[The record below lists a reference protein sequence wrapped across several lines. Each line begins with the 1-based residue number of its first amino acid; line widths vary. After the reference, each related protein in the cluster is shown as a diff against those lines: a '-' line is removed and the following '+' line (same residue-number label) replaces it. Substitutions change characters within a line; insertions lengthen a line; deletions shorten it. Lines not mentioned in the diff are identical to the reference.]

1 MSEIGQRI
9 AKLPPEQ
16 RALLKKRLAGE
27 AAAAPNAEREP
38 IAIVG
43 AACRLPGGVN
53 DLDAFWRMLRGG
65 VDGITTVPPDRWDA
79 DLLFDQDPTA
89 AGKIASRWGGFIDG
103 VDEFDAGYFGISPR
117 EAMEMDPQQRIVLET
132 AVDALDN
139 AGIAG
144 ASLAGTAMGVFVGV
158 HGHSSDY
165 LLLQNENLDELDTFS
180 GTGAAHNLLA
190 GRLSYVLDTHGP
202 AVVIDTACS
211 SSLVALHLAVQ
222 SVRAGE
228 SSSALV
234 AGVNLILTPNFS
246 IAASRMH
253 MLARDGR
260 CKAFDHAADGFV
272 RSEGCGGVVLRR
284 LSDAMSDGDMI
295 LAVIRGSAI
304 NQDGHTN
311 GITAPNGLAQRR
323 VIDSA
328 LANAGVSPASIGFV
342 EAHGTGTSLGDPI
355 EIEALAATVGRPVD
369 GAPPCFVGS
378 VKTNIGHLEGAAG
391 IAGLIK
397 AALVLRH
404 GETPPNLHFT
414 KLNPHIKTEGTRLR
428 FPVQAEPWPRGDT
441 PRRAA
446 VSSFGWSGTN
456 AHVILEEA
464 PAPAVTPV
472 QEKAVAHDVRVL
484 PISGF
489 DAEAA
494 AAMARKLAGRL
505 RAQPPLKV
513 DDVCFTAAMRRSHHN
528 CRLAVVGRSSE
539 DLARAI
545 DAALGEGAEPRAATD
560 KPRIAF
566 VFPGHG
572 AQWAGMGQTLL
583 QREPAFQD
591 AIARCDAA
599 IAAEAGW
606 SLIEQIAAPAAAARF
621 AAAEIAQPAVFAFG
635 VALAE
640 LWASWGVVPDAVV
653 GHSMGE
659 VAAAYV
665 AGALSLT
672 DATRIICRRS
682 RLLQQV
688 AAQGG
693 MLLTDLSEQEAR
705 REIAAFEGRLSIGAV
720 NGPRSTV
727 LAGDHDAIET
737 IGAELTAREMF
748 CRVVPGSPPGHSH
761 LVAGF
766 GAALIADIAGVTPR
780 AGTVPFYSTVTA
792 NRLAGERL
800 LPPYWASNLCQP
812 VRFQDAVYSLL
823 RVGINTLVELGPHP
837 VLAPAVSDIIAAAP
851 RDGGSDQSGSVD
863 VVVLPSLRRNEDD
876 HEVLYDTVARLYE
889 RGSDIRWPALAPRR
903 GQAIALPPYA
913 WQRKRYWLTRT
924 SARRETTA
932 PAAAP
937 AEASADVSE
946 WLYTAAWTEAPAG
959 VGNLARPAGRF
970 IIVAGHADPSVT
982 FATALE
988 AALKAVGDQAMVISG
1003 DDQAAELDRA
1013 SNGAGEWSGIIHC
1026 AALDATPTDAISL
1039 ASLTADPV
1047 PGRESLLASVRSLDT
1062 GAWKGK
1068 PRLWVVT
1075 RGATVVSADDRVGL
1089 AVAQAPLSG
1098 LARVIHVEH
1107 PALFSAWIDVDANAT
1122 LGDQADNVMAALGS
1136 DGGEPALAFRGG
1148 RCHLER
1154 LAPLAESPAPPAV
1167 TFRADAG
1174 YLITGG
1180 LGGVGLLAARWAIA
1194 RGARHLLIVGR
1205 TLLPPRAQWRAVS
1218 ADPASPVGAR
1228 VAAIC
1233 ELEAL
1238 GATVHYVAADVGDA
1252 SALERVLTHW
1262 RDEARPPLR
1271 GIVHSAAVGDQ
1282 KLLTEL
1288 GRESIDRV
1296 FGVKA
1301 RAAWLL
1307 HSMVAEAD
1315 WLLLFSSMGSVMAS
1329 AGIGDYAAANAF
1341 VDALAHYRH
1350 GLGRLGPS
1358 VSWGQWNE
1366 VGLAATDEV
1375 REVSERFYAEQSIRG
1390 FAAADGLR
1398 ALDALLGRPVPHA
1411 LVLNI
1416 ERAELA
1422 KREST
1427 EIWPLLR
1434 SLSSSPRPGA
1444 AAVVRDVFA
1453 ERLRGADPA
1462 TIATLLRERISVHV
1476 ATVLKLEDARLD
1488 VNKPLGEYGLN
1499 SLMALELRVR
1509 LERDLALRL
1518 PASLVFNY
1526 PTINALAEHL
1536 LSRLGHHAV
1545 PSPQAMTTS
1554 ERMSAGGPGNAGGR
1568 VTELEGLSDAAALA
1582 ALLAGKSDEK
1592 P

>member
-1 MSEIGQRI
+1 MNDIAQRI
-9 AKLPPEQ
+9 ASLSPEQ
-16 RALLKKRLAGE
+16 RALLEQRMRSASPRPPVS
-27 AAAAPNAEREP
+27 APSSAP
-38 IAIVG
+38 IAIIG
-43 AACRLPGGVN
+43 MACRLPGRVN

-65 VDGITTVPPDRWDA
+65 VDGITTVPPERWDA
-79 DLLFDQDPTA
+79 DRLFDQDPAA
-89 AGKIASRWGGFIDG
+89 AGKLASRWGGFIGG

-117 EAMEMDPQQRIVLET
+117 EAMEMDPQQRILLET
-132 AVDALDN
+132 AIDALDN
-139 AGIAG
+139 AGMTN

-165 LLLQNENLDELDTFS
+165 MLLQNENLDELDTFS

-190 GRLSYVLDTHGP
+190 GRLSYFLDTHGP
-202 AVVIDTACS
+202 AVVVDTACS
-211 SSLVALHLAVQ
+211 SSLVALHLALQ

-246 IAASRMH
+246 IAASRMR
-253 MLARDGR
+253 MLAPDGR
-260 CKAFDHAADGFV
+260 CKAFDQAADGFV
-272 RSEGCGGVVLRR
+272 RSEGCGVVVLRR
-284 LSDAMSDGDMI
+284 LSDAVRDGDPI
-295 LAVIRGSAI
+295 LAVVRGSAI

-311 GITAPNGLAQRR
+311 GITAPNGLAQRQ

-328 LANAGVSPASIGFV
+328 LANAGVSSASIGFV

-355 EIEALAATVGRPVD
+355 EVEALAATVGQSVAD
-369 GAPPCFVGS
+369 APPCFVGS

-391 IAGLIK
+391 IAGLMK
-397 AALVLRH
+397 AVLVLQH
-404 GETPPNLHFT
+404 GEVPPNLHFA
-414 KLNPHIKTEGTRLR
+414 KINPYIKTEGTRLR
-428 FPVQAEPWPRGDT
+428 FPVKVEPWPRGDA

-464 PAPAVTPV
+464 PAPAAVRV
-472 QEKAVAHDVRVL
+472 QDNAEHEVRVL

-489 DAEAA
+489 DTKAA
-494 AAMARKLAGRL
+494 AAIARKLADRL
-505 RAQPPLKV
+505 RSQPPLKV
-513 DDVCFTAAMRRSHHN
+513 DDVCFTAAVRRNHHD
-528 CRLAVVGRSSE
+528 CRMAVVGRSSD

-545 DAALGEGAEPRAATD
+545 DNALREGAVARAATD
-560 KPRIAF
+560 KPRIGF
-566 VFPGHG
+566 IFPGHG
-572 AQWAGMGQTLL
+572 AQWAGMGQMLL
-583 QREPAFQD
+583 QREPVFQD

-606 SLIEQIAAPAAAARF
+606 SLIEQIAGPPTTARF
-621 AAAEIAQPAVFAFG
+621 AEAEIAQPAVFAFG

-682 RLLQQV
+682 RLLQQ
-688 AAQGG
+688 AAARGG
-693 MLLTDLSEQEAR
+693 MLLTELSEPEAR

-727 LAGDHDAIET
+727 LAGDHDAIEMIAT
-737 IGAELTAREMF
+737 ALTAREMF

-761 LVAGF
+761 LVSGF
-766 GAALIADIAGVTPR
+766 GAALTADIAHIAPR
-780 AGTVPFYSTVTA
+780 AGGVPFYSTVTA
-792 NRLAGERL
+792 NRLRGEDL
-800 LPPYWASNLCQP
+800 LPSYWASNLCQP
-812 VRFQDAVYSLL
+812 VRFHDAILSLL
-823 RVGINTLVELGPHP
+823 RDGINTLIEVGPHP
-837 VLAPAVSDIIAAAP
+837 ILTPAVSDILAEAP
-851 RDGGSDQSGSVD
+851 RDDGSDQSVD
-863 VVVLPSLRRNEDD
+863 VVVLPSLHRNEDD
-876 HEVLYDTVARLYE
+876 HEVLYGTVARLYE
-889 RGSDIRWPALAPRR
+889 RGSDIRWPALAPRL
-903 GQAIALPPYA
+903 GQAIALPPYV

-924 SARRETTA
+924 LARRETMT

-937 AEASADVSE
+937 AEAGPDVSE
-946 WLYTAAWTEAPAG
+946 WLYTAEWTEAPEGARN
-959 VGNLARPAGRF
+959 VARPAGRF
-970 IIVAGHADPSVT
+970 IIVAGRTDSSVT
-982 FATALE
+982 FSTALE
-988 AALKAVGDQAMVISG
+988 AKLTAAGDHAMVISG
-1003 DDQAAELDRA
+1003 HDQAAELDRA
-1013 SNGAGEWSGIIHC
+1013 SNGASEWSGIIHC
-1026 AALDATPTDAISL
+1026 AGLDATPTDAISP
-1039 ASLTADPV
+1039 ASLTAEPV
-1047 PGRESLLASVRSLDT
+1047 PGRESLLAIVRSLDT

-1075 RGATVVSADDRVGL
+1075 RGATVVSADDRAGL

-1107 PALFSAWIDVDANAT
+1107 PALFSAWIDVDAHAA
-1122 LGDQADNVMAALGS
+1122 LGDQAANVVAALSS
-1136 DGGEPALAFRGG
+1136 DGEPALAFRGG
-1148 RCHLER
+1148 QRYVER
-1154 LAPLAESPAPPAV
+1154 LLPLAGSPAPPVV

-1180 LGGVGLLAARWAIA
+1180 LGGVGLLAARWTIA
-1194 RGARHLLIVGR
+1194 RGARHLLIIGR

-1228 VAAIC
+1228 IAAIR

-1238 GATVHYVAADVGDA
+1238 GATVHYAAADVGDA
-1252 SALERVLTHW
+1252 SALQRVLTHW
-1262 RDEARPPLR
+1262 RDEARPPIR

-1282 KLLTEL
+1282 KLLMEL

-1307 HSMVAEAD
+1307 HTLLPEAD
-1315 WLLLFSSMGSVMAS
+1315 WLLLFSSMGSVMPS

-1350 GLGRLGPS
+1350 SMGRLGPS

-1366 VGLAATDEV
+1366 VGLAATDQV
-1375 REVSERFYAEQSIRG
+1375 REVSERFYAEQNIRG
-1390 FAAADGLR
+1390 FTAVDGLR
-1398 ALDALLGRPVPHA
+1398 ALDALLGRPAPHA

-1416 ERAELA
+1416 ERAQLA
-1422 KREST
+1422 TKESA
-1427 EIWPLLR
+1427 EVWPLLR
-1434 SLSSSPRPGA
+1434 RLSSSPRPGA
-1444 AAVVRDVFA
+1444 AALVRDVFV

-1462 TIATLLRERISVHV
+1462 TAVALLRERIREHV
-1476 ATVLKLEDARLD
+1476 ATVLKLGDVRLD

-1509 LERDLALRL
+1509 LERDLVLRL

-1526 PTINALAEHL
+1526 PTIGALAEHL
-1536 LSRLGHHAV
+1536 LSRLGQHIT
-1545 PSPQAMTTS
+1545 PLPQATATD
-1554 ERMSAGGPGNAGGR
+1554 NAAGR
-1568 VTELEGLSDAAALA
+1568 VIELEGLSDAAALA
-1582 ALLAGKSDEK
+1582 ALLAGNRM
-1592 P
+1592 